1 MISVQAVR
9 PSSAMW
15 RYKIRYEGFCSM
27 LEEFPTC
34 NAEYDPAV
42 RQPGVYSASGVG
54 FNEVSEHAWL
64 YSPAGDPLKFLS
76 KDELLAYK
84 RQIDNNVVNGY
95 AEGDFDEDF
104 PALIS
109 RTMRKRS
116 KATSKKSPQTKH
128 KHVGKTKKP
137 QTKASAI
144 TTKTIALQSVGKRRT
159 SASDNV
165 VRTNQIIELLD

>member
-1 MISVQAVR
+1 
-9 PSSAMW
+9 
-15 RYKIRYEGFCSM
+15 M

-76 KDELLAYK
+76 EDELLAYK

-116 KATSKKSPQTKH
+116 KATSKKSLQTKH

-144 TTKTIALQSVGKRRT
+144 TTKTTKTIALQSVGKRRT

>member
-15 RYKIRYEGFCSM
+15 RYKLRYEGFCSM

-76 KDELLAYK
+76 VDELLAYK

-116 KATSKKSPQTKH
+116 KATSKKSLQTKH
-128 KHVGKTKKP
+128 KQVGKTKKP
-137 QTKASAI
+137 QTKASDVRRQV
-144 TTKTIALQSVGKRRT
+144 TT
-159 SASDNV
+159 
-165 VRTNQIIELLD
+165 